1 MATYFRKKKIERER
15 KREFLRFDIKSFFL
29 LFSKI
34 KLRKP
39 SSDKCEYNVR
49 TLRIQIMH
57 HHFCKNEI
65 GNIISEKAKYFIS
78 YYITF
83 TRLSRR
89 HYFVSIK
96 IQKTF
101 FSILLKSFCRKYFW
115 FEFFSVKFYFA
126 SLFTDQRFQPPFLPV
141 CETLREKEK
150 EILFQITTKLFF
162 SSVSPCTSPNQN
174 CFSWRYLTDWRKK
187 SFSSKQWISKLPIS
201 LYSIIVQG
209 LFRR

>member
-65 GNIISEKAKYFIS
+65 GNIISEKAKYFIW
-78 YYITF
+78 Y
-83 TRLSRR
+83 
-89 HYFVSIK
+89 HMVSNGMILYHVHWSQSTSLFCFNK
-96 IQKTF
+96 NSKNFF
-101 FSILLKSFCRKYFW
+101 FSIPLKSFCRKYFW
-115 FEFFSVKFYFA
+115 FEFFCVKFYFA
-126 SLFTDQRFQPPFLPV
+126 SLFTDQRFQPPFLF
-141 CETLREKEK
+141 
-150 EILFQITTKLFF
+150 FQFAKL
-162 SSVSPCTSPNQN
+162 
-174 CFSWRYLTDWRKK
+174 WERKRKK
-187 SFSSKQWISKLPIS
+187 FFFK
-201 LYSIIVQG
+201 
-209 LFRR
+209 